1 MKRAVIVYA
10 GLLLVALVLSYRS
23 WTHEG
28 DVDLSEATVV
38 IAGDPEDLEGID
50 YSSDKID
57 VSLDV
62 LEDAYGKYVWVTA
75 TPKGTAEKKEEDAKE
90 PPDPHA
96 PPKEEED
103 DGKAEEFKAGKSGDT
118 IVEGMAPFV
127 VKRPPC
133 DRVERLL
140 AVTEPDE
147 PWVLGGALDGW
158 GDALIERFDLVV
170 FLRAPTEVRIDRL
183 RERERRRFGRR
194 VGSGGDMDG
203 HHQRFLA
210 WAASYDDATLT
221 SGLRSR
227 ARHEAWLAML
237 PRPALRLD
245 ATRSVEALTKDVLS
259 VLSMGSR
266 RSA

>member
-1 MKRAVIVYA
+1 MELRRVHILGASGCGVSTLGRAVA
-10 GLLLVALVLSYRS
+10 RASRWSYFDTDDFY
-23 WTHEG
+23 WQPT
-28 DVDLSEATVV
+28 
-38 IAGDPEDLEGID
+38 DP
-50 YSSDKID
+50 
-57 VSLDV
+57 
-62 LEDAYGKYVWVTA
+62 
-75 TPKGTAEKKEEDAKE
+75 
-90 PPDPHA
+90 
-96 PPKEEED
+96 
-103 DGKAEEFKAGKSGDT
+103 
-118 IVEGMAPFV
+118 PFV